1 MVDNRRFVVGIN
13 ETQAPDQFE
22 INPRLQRTRAGEPSV
37 RQGFKLASYIPN
49 FPVATE
55 DLIRLKNRAVPLNNK
70 FRETDRVLRTD
81 VIGGLDVPNPPALTK
96 KNDGAGIVNKSG
108 GFKKRG

>member
-1 MVDNRRFVVGIN
+1 MVDNQRFVVGIN

-22 INPRLQRTRAGEPSV
+22 INPKLQRTRAGEPSV

-49 FPVATE
+49 FPVFTK

-70 FRETDRVLRTD
+70 FAETPRVLTRD
-81 VIGGLDVPNPPALTK
+81 VIGFLDVPNPPADTK
-96 KNDGAGIVNKSG
+96 KNEGKGIVNKVG
-108 GFKKRG
+108 

>member
-13 ETQAPDQFE
+13 ETEAPKQFE
-22 INPRLQRTRAGEPSV
+22 IDPRLQRTRAEGN

-49 FPVATE
+49 FPVETK

-70 FRETDRVLRTD
+70 FKQLIRVPRSD
-81 VIGGLDVPNPPALTK
+81 VIGFLQVPNPPAETK
-96 KNDGAGIVNKSG
+96 KNDGKGIVNKVG
-108 GFKKRG
+108 